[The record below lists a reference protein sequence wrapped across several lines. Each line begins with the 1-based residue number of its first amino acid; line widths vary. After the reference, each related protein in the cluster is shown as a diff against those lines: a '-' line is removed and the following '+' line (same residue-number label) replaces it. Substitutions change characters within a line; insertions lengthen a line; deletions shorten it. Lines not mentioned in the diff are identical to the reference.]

1 MTETIQKNV
10 RLNVAGRSRDVQI
23 SIQGKDHGDIF
34 LTVTPR
40 ESHKDPYEGPYS
52 VVSYADAMQILDT
65 EDKIMTENLVV
76 LPIPYFETSNPKGG
90 LTVYIGGD

>member
-1 MTETIQKNV
+1 MIETIQKDV
-10 RLNVAGRSRDVQI
+10 RLSVAGRSRDVQI
-23 SIQGKDHGDIF
+23 SVQGKDHGDIF

-52 VVSYADAMQILDT
+52 VASVAGAMQILDT
-65 EDKIMTENLVV
+65 EDKIMTENLIV
-76 LPIPYFETSNPKGG
+76 LPILYFETSNPKGG